1 MSPCPHCFLRG
12 VEAELAHLLRPLIAA
27 LWEAIDILGKLP
39 TSSDGQRAEEQPT
52 AFALP
57 FLVHP
62 SPTWRPPTRQ
72 RRG

>member
-1 MSPCPHCFLRG
+1 LSLCPHCFLRG
-12 VEAELAHLLRPLIAA
+12 VEAELAHLPRPLIAA

-62 SPTWRPPTRQ
+62 SPSWRPPTRQ
-72 RRG
+72 HRG